1 MQVHY
6 YGGKETMVDHGTNGI
21 SFVIVSTVVRMSVH
35 LANVGLYAAM
45 LTFGVARGLSLVNV
59 FTTSTFVNTMNNVS
73 PTIVSIDQ
81 KNGFI

>member
-59 FTTSTFVNTMNNVS
+59 S